1 MNNSLAKAEGAL
13 ARAGKRILAA
23 VLVVLRLLLP
33 VAAILG
39 AYAASFFFQR
49 PITLLDPFFTSGA
62 LAPGYW
68 LTWGHLLIMFAFFAV
83 MLTNRWLGPPY
94 ALAQVVIGWLI
105 VLGGWLSVREFL
117 ESMPGSLLPP
127 SRVLWSFLVA
137 LGIAHIA
144 NIVIFD
150 QARGKPWWRAPFYGG
165 LGAALVLPL
174 LYWPLAKWSEEPFLG
189 RMVIDFAVKA
199 AMVYVLLGLYALS
212 RPLIRPRAGLGGY

>member
-1 MNNSLAKAEGAL
+1 MNNSPIKAESAF

-23 VLVVLRLLLP
+23 VLVVLRLLPP
-33 VAAILG
+33 VIGILG
-39 AYAASFFFQR
+39 AYGASFVFQQ
-49 PITLLDPFFTSGA
+49 PITMFDQFFPSGV

-83 MLTNRWLGPPY
+83 MLTNRALGPPY
-94 ALAQVVIGWLI
+94 ALAQVAIGWLI
-105 VLGGWLSVREFL
+105 ILCAWLAVADIVKTL
-117 ESMPGSLLPP
+117 PGSPLPP
-127 SRVLWSFLVA
+127 PRVLLAFLVA

-174 LYWPLAKWSEEPFLG
+174 LYWPLAKWGAEPFLG
-189 RMVIDFAVKA
+189 RMAIDFAVKA
-199 AMVYVLLGLYALS
+199 VMVYVLLGLYALL